1 MIKGL
6 ANHIKSYPK
15 GSVQDLEKDFATS
28 LIKMG
33 WLNLSKSQ
41 NAELRQVLNS
51 KKQLRDKCI
60 KSPHSQRKNR

>member
-28 LIKMG
+28 LIKNG
-33 WLNLSKSQ
+33 L
-41 NAELRQVLNS
+41 AELIEKPKRRTAS
-51 KKQLRDKCI
+51 SAKQQKAI
-60 KSPHSQRKNR
+60 KR